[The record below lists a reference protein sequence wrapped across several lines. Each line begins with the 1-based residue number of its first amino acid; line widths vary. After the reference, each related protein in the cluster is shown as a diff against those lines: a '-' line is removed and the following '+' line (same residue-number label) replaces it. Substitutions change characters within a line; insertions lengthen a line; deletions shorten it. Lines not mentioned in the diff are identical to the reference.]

1 MYDYHVVLGIVAV
14 LLAFTGYGLYFR
26 SLFKDGTKPHPFT
39 WFLFAVVD
47 GTVFIAQVWNGG
59 GPGAWATGA
68 GTLLS
73 SVVFLLALQRGE
85 KRITR
90 VDWACLVIVLV
101 GIVGWVATSNALL
114 AVALASAC
122 DAIAKVPTF
131 RKSYLRPYEESLS
144 VWSVDLIRFTLS
156 IAALSSITW
165 TTALFPA
172 EVVLTNGI
180 LVLAVLLRRRQFAI
194 RAKTG

>member
-14 LLAFTGYGLYFR
+14 LLVFAGYGLYFR

-90 VDWACLVIVLV
+90 IDWACLIIVLV

-131 RKSYLRPYEESLS
+131 RKSYLRPY
-144 VWSVDLIRFTLS
+144 VDNVDDS
-156 IAALSSITW
+156 ALPDGGRTHQRHPRSRGFASPQAICDSSK
-165 TTALFPA
+165 
-172 EVVLTNGI
+172 NGVDYPTI
-180 LVLAVLLRRRQFAI
+180 CA
-194 RAKTG
+194 